1 MFFSKKMRYF
11 KGWSIQ
17 VNPQKWNPKNN
28 VFPRNVYCPDFWQT
42 YLMGHP
48 SSTSKMKANLSQKKG
63 FSEMKSGNNFFWR
76 YSRWKTATQ
85 RKSFESVGRLKYFFF
100 SAAIF
105 FFGSN
110 IDSSRVEARTS
121 EMKLFLSFLSFLFH
135 LSPNF
140 FLHQNRSSQKIG
152 STFLFDAAATFEQ
165 RCFFLPGTA
174 LLFT

>member
-1 MFFSKKMRYF
+1 
-11 KGWSIQ
+11 
-17 VNPQKWNPKNN
+17 
-28 VFPRNVYCPDFWQT
+28 
-42 YLMGHP
+42 
-48 SSTSKMKANLSQKKG
+48 MKANLSQKKG

-121 EMKLFLSFLSFLFH
+121 EMKLFLSFL
-135 LSPNF
+135 F
-140 FLHQNRSSQKIG
+140 FLISSFSQFFSSSESVFSKNRKYLSIRCCRD
-152 STFLFDAAATFEQ
+152 FWAEVLFPTWYSAPIYLKWDHRDVVCGLVLWCCGDVVVWWPFGLVRWWASGQ
-165 RCFFLPGTA
+165 VVWWPGG
-174 LLFT
+174 LLG